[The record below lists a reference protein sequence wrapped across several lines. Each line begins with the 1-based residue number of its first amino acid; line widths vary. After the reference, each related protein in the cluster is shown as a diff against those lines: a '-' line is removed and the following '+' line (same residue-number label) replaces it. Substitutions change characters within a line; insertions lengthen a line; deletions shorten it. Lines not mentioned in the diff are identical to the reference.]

1 MLRSVLLL
9 FFISSCSFLK
19 GTPSL
24 KTIDTD
30 RLLNSIKLTGE
41 GKGRLTLGQ
50 SQHVFSVDSVL
61 NEDLDWI
68 FAVSIPLH
76 GEEVMILS
84 DIKSH
89 QMKFSEVSSFE
100 ERIAKEFQR
109 LKLNKILTTE
119 KFMKELRLLIRFG
132 LSPQWGQKR
141 DCKPQ
146 QNETVCELDGEKFI
160 VHVLDTEIK
169 IIFEAFF
176 GIISRLQPRQKYS
189 DARLAL
195 QKISGAIVF
204 QKSRLELRKRK
215 RTRWKKRKKRSKRST
230 NVYPSL

>member
-1 MLRSVLLL
+1 MLRVLFLVSL
-9 FFISSCSFLK
+9 ISSCSFLK

-30 RLLNSIKLTGE
+30 RLLNSVKLTGE
-41 GKGRLTLGQ
+41 GRGRLTLGQ
-50 SQHVFSVDSVL
+50 GQHVFSVDSVI
-61 NEDLDWI
+61 NEEHDWI

-89 QMKFSEVSSFE
+89 QMNLSEVSSFE
-100 ERIAKEFQR
+100 ERIANEFQR

-132 LSPQWGQKR
+132 LSSQWGQKR

-146 QNETVCELDGEKFI
+146 QNETVCDLDGEKFI
-160 VHVLDTEIK
+160 VQVLDTEIK
-169 IIFEAFF
+169 IKKLL
-176 GIISRLQPRQKYS
+176 GQGKSLQ
-189 DARLAL
+189 
-195 QKISGAIVF
+195 IVAKNLTDSFF
-204 QKSRLELRKRK
+204 QKTDIILFLNDDQEVKKVSPFSLEIF
-215 RTRWKKRKKRSKRST
+215 W
-230 NVYPSL
+230 

>member
-9 FFISSCSFLK
+9 VFISSCSFLK

-169 IIFEAFF
+169 IKKLL
-176 GIISRLQPRQKYS
+176 GQGKSLQ
-189 DARLAL
+189 
-195 QKISGAIVF
+195 IVAKNLTDSFF
-204 QKSRLELRKRK
+204 QKTDIILFLNDDQEVKKVSPFSLEIF
-215 RTRWKKRKKRSKRST
+215 W
-230 NVYPSL
+230 

>member
-9 FFISSCSFLK
+9 VFISSCSFLK

-61 NEDLDWI
+61 NEDFDWI

-169 IIFEAFF
+169 IKKLL
-176 GIISRLQPRQKYS
+176 GQGKSLQ
-189 DARLAL
+189 
-195 QKISGAIVF
+195 IVAKNLTDSFF
-204 QKSRLELRKRK
+204 QKTDIILFLNDDQEVKKVSPFSLEIF
-215 RTRWKKRKKRSKRST
+215 W
-230 NVYPSL
+230 

>member
-100 ERIAKEFQR
+100 ERIAKEFKR

-146 QNETVCELDGEKFI
+146 QNETICELDGEIFI
-160 VHVLDTEIK
+160 VHVLDNEIK
-169 IIFEAFF
+169 IKKLL
-176 GIISRLQPRQKYS
+176 GQGKSLQ
-189 DARLAL
+189 
-195 QKISGAIVF
+195 IVAKNLTDSFF
-204 QKSRLELRKRK
+204 QKTDIILFLNDDQEVKKVSPFSLEIF
-215 RTRWKKRKKRSKRST
+215 W
-230 NVYPSL
+230 

>member
-169 IIFEAFF
+169 IKKLL
-176 GIISRLQPRQKYS
+176 GQGKSLQ
-189 DARLAL
+189 
-195 QKISGAIVF
+195 IVAKNLTDSFF
-204 QKSRLELRKRK
+204 QKTDIILFLNDDQEVKKVSPFSLEIF
-215 RTRWKKRKKRSKRST
+215 W
-230 NVYPSL
+230 